1 MTPTKTLALRLQKS
15 YSFIIL
21 HFPMAIEQNK
31 VVLCHYTLRE
41 ATANGQLIESTEGS
55 EPLGYIHGI
64 GMMIPLFEQNLEG
77 KNAGDSFEFG
87 IPAADAYGE
96 YDDEAIAEIPKAA
109 FNLGEMNPDDV
120 FVEGEVLPLQD
131 ENGNM
136 MQGIIAAVQPD
147 TVVVNFNHPMA
158 GVDLYFIG
166 EVAGVRDATAEEIA
180 HGHVHG
186 EGGHHH

>member
-1 MTPTKTLALRLQKS
+1 MV
-15 YSFIIL
+15 
-21 HFPMAIEQNK
+21 IEQNK

-41 ATANGQLIESTEGS
+41 STAGGQLIESTEGS

-77 KNAGDSFEFG
+77 KAAGDSFEFG
-87 IPAADAYGE
+87 IPAADGYGE
-96 YDDEAIAEIPKAA
+96 YDAESVAEIPKAA

-120 FVEGEVLPLQD
+120 FVEGEMLPLQD

-136 MQGIIAAVQPD
+136 MQGIIAEVKGD
-147 TVVVNFNHPMA
+147 TVIVDFNHPMA

-166 EVAGVRDATAEEIA
+166 QVAGVRDATAEEIE

-186 EGGHHH
+186 EGGHNH